1 MKEPFDIPFEKFK
14 EYINEEVT
22 FNLGHAYEFVL
33 ASAMVSRFADR
44 FDDGTPMDVTPS
56 SVEDVMLKYFAGLR
70 AWEVEQPDGEVD
82 TVVFDGSG
90 LPPEVLY
97 ALANPSVRKTRDV
110 QKLVTTA
117 IYAVMKNSTLTRLSK
132 NVISNDEPD
141 LIEVICGGTT
151 GQMKTKSDVDVFING
166 RENRAAGFSVKYGGV
181 RQVGQFAGS
190 DPIKNMIDGFSSF
203 GMDVK
208 SLVRPIKVAMGSV
221 VGLYT
226 DRKDPVIENDKRLL
240 FTSVNGVFSQI
251 TKKFGK
257 SWLSK
262 ERNIDA
268 MSNGLLK
275 AARGTEDD
283 LEIIKSGFSF
293 DKKSFEALSRGLVD
307 SSKRG
312 ELSWK
317 HMPTG
322 NPTIA
327 LYSNNMLVFSIR
339 FRFDADKKKTG
350 YKVRFRLLVEIGKDI
365 VKFIDK
371 YRFIG

>member
-44 FDDGTPMDVTPS
+44 YDDGTPMDVTPS

-97 ALANPSVRKTRDV
+97 ALSNPSVRKTKDV
-110 QKLVTTA
+110 QKLVKTA
-117 IYAVMKNSTLTRLSK
+117 IDAVMKNGTLTRLSK
-132 NVISNDEPD
+132 NVISNDQPD
-141 LIEVICGGTT
+141 LISVICGGTT

-190 DPIKNMIDGFSSF
+190 DPIKNLIDGFDSF

-208 SLVRPIKVAMGSV
+208 SLVRPIKTAMGSMIGV
-221 VGLYT
+221 YR
-226 DRKDPVIENDKRLL
+226 DRKDPIIENDKRLL
-240 FTSVNGVFSQI
+240 FTSVNSVFSSI
-251 TKKFGK
+251 TKKYGK
-257 SWLSK
+257 NWLSK
-262 ERNIDA
+262 EKNIDGLTK
-268 MSNGLLK
+268 GLLK

-293 DKKSFEALSRGLVD
+293 DKASFDALTRGLVD

-317 HMPTG
+317 HMPAG
-322 NPTIA
+322 NPTIGMF
-327 LYSNNMLVFSIR
+327 SNNMLVFTIR
-339 FRFDADKKKTG
+339 FRFDADKKKEG
-350 YKVRFRLLVEIGKDI
+350 YKVRFRLLVEMGKDI
-365 VKFIDK
+365 INFIDQN
-371 YRFIG
+371 RLIG

>member
-44 FDDGTPMDVTPS
+44 YDDGTPMDVTAS

-70 AWEVEQPDGEVD
+70 AWDIEQPDGEVD

-90 LPPEVLY
+90 LPSEVLY
-97 ALANPSVRKTRDV
+97 ALANPSVRKTKDV
-110 QKLVTTA
+110 QKLVKTA
-117 IYAVMKNSTLTRLSK
+117 IDAVMKNGTLTRLSK

-141 LIEVICGGTT
+141 LIAVICGGTT

-190 DPIKNMIDGFSSF
+190 DPIKNLIDGFGSF
-203 GMDVK
+203 SMDVK
-208 SLVRPIKVAMGSV
+208 SLVRPIKTAMGSMI
-221 VGLYT
+221 GLYR
-226 DRKDPVIENDKRLL
+226 DRKDPIIENDKRLL
-240 FTSVNGVFSQI
+240 FTSVNSVFSSI
-251 TKKFGK
+251 TKKYGK
-257 SWLSK
+257 NWLSK
-262 ERNIDA
+262 EKNIDGLTK
-268 MSNGLLK
+268 GLLK
-275 AARGTEDD
+275 AARGAEDD

-293 DKKSFEALSRGLVD
+293 DKASFEALTRGLVF

-312 ELSWK
+312 EWSWK
-317 HMPTG
+317 HMPRG
-322 NPTIA
+322 NPTIG
-327 LYSNNMLVFSIR
+327 LFSNNMLVFTIR
-339 FRFDADKKKTG
+339 FRFDADKKKEG
-350 YKVRFRLLVEIGKDI
+350 YKVRFRLLVEMGKDI
-365 VKFIDK
+365 VNFIDQN
-371 YRFIG
+371 RLIG